1 VQMDDGT
8 PPPESV
14 VVERVCQGYVRPE
27 AHTDSKGHF
36 SFQLGA
42 NNAMVADAS
51 MSTYDPLN
59 PNGSIPGNQTRGVDQ
74 RALMGCELRA
84 SLPGFRS
91 DVVNLMSRRS
101 MDNPD
106 VGVIVLHRMGDV
118 EGLTI
123 SVTSSLAPKDAKKA
137 YDKGKEALAKNKP
150 EEAEKQLSKA
160 VELYPKYATA
170 WYELGRAHMALQK
183 NDVARTDFQHAL
195 DADSKFVS
203 PYESL
208 AQMAASENK
217 WKDVADITDRILRLN
232 PVDFPQSYYY
242 NAVANLNLRNLDA
255 AEKSA
260 NELIKR
266 DLGKVNPKVYHIIG
280 LIQAQ
285 KGQWSDAA
293 TNLHKY
299 IDEAK
304 AGAGVDLAQ
313 KQLAEI
319 EKMAAGPAKPA
330 AATEKP

>member
-1 VQMDDGT
+1 
-8 PPPESV
+8 
-14 VVERVCQGYVRPE
+14 
-27 AHTDSKGHF
+27 
-36 SFQLGA
+36 
-42 NNAMVADAS
+42 
-51 MSTYDPLN
+51 
-59 PNGSIPGNQTRGVDQ
+59 
-74 RALMGCELRA
+74 MGCELRA

-91 DVVNLMSRRS
+91 DVVNLMNRRS

-150 EEAEKQLSKA
+150 DEAEKQLSKA

-170 WYELGRAHMALQK
+170 WYELGRAHMAQQK
-183 NDVARTDFQHAL
+183 LDVARTDFQHAL

-217 WKDVADITDRILRLN
+217 WQDVADITDRVLRMN

-266 DLGKVNPKVYHIIG
+266 DLGKVNPKVYHIMG
-280 LIQAQ
+280 LIHAQ

-304 AGAGVDLAQ
+304 PGSGVDVA
-313 KQLAEI
+313 KSNSPRSRRWQLAPRSQPRLPKSRNSELARI
-319 EKMAAGPAKPA
+319 DDPAVRAKSRKVSRPADSMKWRPAPRAGPSRTAR
-330 AATEKP
+330 T